1 MLGNVEKFLNIG
13 LYRER
18 KESTTNIMLSKR
30 QKKKKKHPTQKQTN
44 PKRHEHRAPPSKGV
58 RMLANLLQPPQL
70 ILQDDLLSHLGAEG
84 AG

>member
-30 QKKKKKHPTQKQTN
+30 QKKKKHPTQKQTN

>member
-18 KESTTNIMLSKR
+18 EETTTNIMLSK
-30 QKKKKKHPTQKQTN
+30 QTN
-44 PKRHEHRAPPSKGV
+44 PKHHEHHALPSKGV
-58 RMLANLLQPPQL
+58 RMLANLLLPPQL
-70 ILQDDLLSHLGAEG
+70 ILQDELLSRLGAEG

>member
-18 KESTTNIMLSKR
+18 EATTTNIMLSK
-30 QKKKKKHPTQKQTN
+30 KKKKASKQTN
-44 PKRHEHRAPPSKGV
+44 PKHHEHHALPSKGV
-58 RMLANLLQPPQL
+58 RMLANLLLPPQL
-70 ILQDDLLSHLGAEG
+70 ILQDELLSRLGAEG

>member
-30 QKKKKKHPTQKQTN
+30 QKKKHPTQKQTN